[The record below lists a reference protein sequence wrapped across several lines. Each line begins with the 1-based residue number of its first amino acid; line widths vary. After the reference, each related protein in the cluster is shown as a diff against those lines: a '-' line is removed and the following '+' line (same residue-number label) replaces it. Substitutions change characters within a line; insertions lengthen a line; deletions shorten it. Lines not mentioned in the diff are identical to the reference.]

1 MDKFENR
8 NVYQESSIDIGM
20 GILASWSDLEWLEDV
35 VGRIKF
41 GKNNL
46 QQDLSVH
53 GNLQKSVTK
62 IKWVFGCIFYYS
74 GLKYFRIVII
84 WTTFLNNNIV
94 NTNNNM
100 NNKINPPW
108 ANQRADETLWWLHP
122 WHWRWWQR
130 HQLPPREQRHP
141 RESHC
146 GRASASSCQLVCPC
160 DAHWCWQPSIIKTI

>member
-20 GILASWSDLEWLEDV
+20 GILASWSDLEGLEDV

-62 IKWVFGCIFYYS
+62 
-74 GLKYFRIVII
+74 
-84 WTTFLNNNIV
+84 
-94 NTNNNM
+94 M
-100 NNKINPPW
+100 N
-108 ANQRADETLWWLHP
+108 
-122 WHWRWWQR
+122 
-130 HQLPPREQRHP
+130 
-141 RESHC
+141 
-146 GRASASSCQLVCPC
+146 
-160 DAHWCWQPSIIKTI
+160 